1 MSTLFQRI
9 KEFFSLKGSIS
20 RDLESYIASK
30 NPKSINDV
38 ERLTQLYML
47 GGICGRTL

>member
-1 MSTLFQRI
+1 MSTLFQSI
-9 KEFFSLKGSIS
+9 KEFFSLNGSVS

-38 ERLTQLYML
+38 ERLTKVYMS
-47 GGICGRTL
+47 GGVCRRIV

>member
-1 MSTLFQRI
+1 MSQVFKRI
-9 KEFFSLKGSIS
+9 KEFFSLSGSVS

-38 ERLTQLYML
+38 ERLTQLYMT
-47 GGICGRTL
+47 GGICRRIV